1 VGERVPGG
9 GEVVAQAASAFSD
22 AFTLTNTVAL
32 GIALAAAAAVL
43 AFSRR
48 RGDEGV
54 GDEAIDG
61 YDFDQLAV
69 AAGDM
74 RE

>member
-1 VGERVPGG
+1 
-9 GEVVAQAASAFSD
+9 
-22 AFTLTNTVAL
+22 
-32 GIALAAAAAVL
+32 VL
-43 AFSRR
+43 AFSRG

-69 AAGDM
+69 AAGDV